1 MPTKH
6 AFLLL
11 AAVLPGLTLVPAS
24 VSMAFA
30 QAPLA
35 TATVELREIEL
46 TYPAE
51 AVVEAV
57 KQAVIAAQVPGRV
70 VEVRAD
76 AGDAVKQ
83 GQLLMRIDAREAA
96 EGYAA
101 SQATL
106 INAKANYERT
116 KNLYEQKFVAKAAL
130 DKAEAEYKAAQA
142 GTGAAGATVSHS
154 SITSPLA
161 GFVAQRHTEA
171 GEMAAPGKPLITVYD
186 PKGLRVTASVPQ
198 YKLAEVRANL
208 RAKIEFPES
217 GKWVDATKVEVF
229 PAADPRTH
237 TVTARV
243 YLPEDQPGLI
253 PGIFARAHFVTGK
266 AKKLLVPAAAVLR
279 RGEVTAVYVI
289 DEKNAARLRQVRL
302 SEPFTAGGQTPGG
315 FHEVLAGLSAGE
327 KVALDPIKA
336 GIVARLVD
344 ERDGI
349 FARRDD
355 EQAVLRYYA
364 NSIAHLVATS

>member
-1 MPTKH
+1 MTSRH
-6 AFLLL
+6 AILLL
-11 AAVLPGLTLVPAS
+11 AAVLPGLTL
-24 VSMAFA
+24 A
-30 QAPLA
+30 QAAPLA

-51 AVVEAV
+51 AVIEAV
-57 KQAVIAAQVPGRV
+57 RQATIAAQVPGRV

-83 GQLLMRIDAREAA
+83 GQLLMSIDAREAA

-106 INAKANYERT
+106 ANAKANYERT
-116 KNLYEQKFVAKAAL
+116 KNLHTQKFISKAAL
-130 DKAEAEYKAAQA
+130 DKAESDYKAAQA
-142 GTGAAGATVSHS
+142 GSGAAGAAASHA
-154 SITSPLA
+154 SIVSPLT

-171 GEMAAPGKPLITVYD
+171 GEMAVPGRPLITVYD
-186 PKGLRVTASVPQ
+186 PKGLRVTSSIPQ
-198 YKLAEVRANL
+198 YKLAEVRAHL
-208 RAKIEFPES
+208 RAKVEFPEN
-217 GKWVDATKVEVF
+217 GKWVDASKVEVL

-243 YLPEDQPGLI
+243 YLPDNQPGIL
-253 PGIFARAHFVTGK
+253 PGMFARAHFVTGK

-289 DEKNAARLRQVRL
+289 DEKSAARLRQVRL
-302 SEPFTAGGQTPGG
+302 SEPFTVGGQTPGG

-327 KVALDPIKA
+327 KVALDPVKA
-336 GIVARLVD
+336 GIT
-344 ERDGI
+344 
-349 FARRDD
+349 ARR
-355 EQAVLRYYA
+355 
-364 NSIAHLVATS
+364 

>member
-1 MPTKH
+1 MTSRH
-6 AFLLL
+6 AILLL
-11 AAVLPGLTLVPAS
+11 AAVLPGLTL
-24 VSMAFA
+24 A
-30 QAPLA
+30 QAAPLA

-51 AVVEAV
+51 AVIEAV
-57 KQAVIAAQVPGRV
+57 RQATIAAQVPGRV

-106 INAKANYERT
+106 ANAKANYERT
-116 KNLYEQKFVAKAAL
+116 KNLHTQKFISKAAL
-130 DKAEAEYKAAQA
+130 DKAESDYKAAQA
-142 GTGAAGATVSHS
+142 GSGAAGAAASHA
-154 SITSPLA
+154 SIVSPLT

-171 GEMAAPGKPLITVYD
+171 GEMAVPGRPLITVYD
-186 PKGLRVTASVPQ
+186 PKGLRVTSSIPQ
-198 YKLAEVRANL
+198 YKLAEVRAHL
-208 RAKIEFPES
+208 RAKVEFPEN
-217 GKWVDATKVEVF
+217 GKWVDASKVEVL

-243 YLPEDQPGLI
+243 YLPDNQPGIL
-253 PGIFARAHFVTGK
+253 PGMFARAHFVTGK

-289 DEKNAARLRQVRL
+289 DEKSAARLRQVRL
-302 SEPFTAGGQTPGG
+302 SEPFTVGGQTPGG

-327 KVALDPIKA
+327 KVALDPVKA
-336 GIVARLVD
+336 GIT
-344 ERDGI
+344 
-349 FARRDD
+349 ARR
-355 EQAVLRYYA
+355 
-364 NSIAHLVATS
+364 

>member
-1 MPTKH
+1 MPIKH

-11 AAVLPGLTLVPAS
+11 AAVLPGLAL
-24 VSMAFA
+24 A
-30 QAPLA
+30 QTQPLA

-46 TYPAE
+46 TWPAE

-76 AGDAVKQ
+76 AGDSVKQ
-83 GQLLMRIDAREAA
+83 GQILMRIDAREAA

-106 INAKANYERT
+106 SNAKANYERT
-116 KNLYEQKFVAKAAL
+116 KNLYAQKFISKAAL

-142 GTGAAGATVSHS
+142 GSGAAGAAASHA
-154 SITSPLA
+154 SIVSPLT

-171 GEMAAPGKPLITVYD
+171 GEMAVPGKPLITVYD
-186 PKGLRVTASVPQ
+186 PKGLRVTSSIPQ

-208 RAKIEFPES
+208 RAKIELPET
-217 GKWVDATKVEVF
+217 GKWIDAMKVEVL

-237 TVTARV
+237 TVTVRAH
-243 YLPEDQPGLI
+243 LPTLLPDNQPGII
-253 PGIFARAHFVTGK
+253 PGMFARAHFVTGK

-289 DEKNAARLRQVRL
+289 DDKNAARLRQVRL
-302 SEPFTAGGQTPGG
+302 SEPLAGG

-327 KVALDPIKA
+327 KVALDPVKA
-336 GIVARLVD
+336 GIVARP
-344 ERDGI
+344 
-349 FARRDD
+349 
-355 EQAVLRYYA
+355 A
-364 NSIAHLVATS
+364 N

>member
-1 MPTKH
+1 MPSKH
-6 AFLLL
+6 AYLLL
-11 AAVLPGLTLVPAS
+11 AAVLPGLT
-24 VSMAFA
+24 FA
-30 QAPLA
+30 QTAPLA

-46 TYPAE
+46 TWPAE
-51 AVVEAV
+51 GLVEAV
-57 KQAVIAAQVPGRV
+57 RQATIAAQVPGRV

-106 INAKANYERT
+106 ANAKANYERT
-116 KNLYEQKFVAKAAL
+116 KNLYAQKFVAKAAL
-130 DKAEAEYKAAQA
+130 DKAEADYKAAQA
-142 GTGAAGATVSHS
+142 GAGAAGATVSHA
-154 SITSPLA
+154 SIVSPLT

-171 GEMAAPGKPLITVYD
+171 GELATPGKPLVTVYD
-186 PKGLRVTASVPQ
+186 PKGLRVSSSIPQ
-198 YKLAEVRANL
+198 YKLAAVRAHL

-217 GKWVDATKVEVF
+217 GKWVDAARVEVL

-243 YLPEDQPGLI
+243 YLPDNLPGII
-253 PGIFARAHFVTGK
+253 PGMFARTHFVTGS

-289 DEKNAARLRQVRL
+289 DDRNAARLRQVRL
-302 SEPFTAGGQTPGG
+302 SEPLAGG

-327 KVALDPIKA
+327 KVALDPVKA
-336 GIVARLVD
+336 GIVARP
-344 ERDGI
+344 
-349 FARRDD
+349 AP
-355 EQAVLRYYA
+355 
-364 NSIAHLVATS
+364 

>member
-1 MPTKH
+1 MPSLH

-11 AAVLPGLTLVPAS
+11 AAVLPGLT
-24 VSMAFA
+24 FA
-30 QAPLA
+30 QAAPMATLD

-46 TYPAE
+46 TWPAE

-57 KQAVIAAQVPGRV
+57 KQATLAAQVPGRV
-70 VEVRAD
+70 MEVRFD
-76 AGDAVKQ
+76 AGDSVKQ

-101 SQATL
+101 SQATFA
-106 INAKANYERT
+106 NAKANYERT
-116 KNLYEQKFVAKAAL
+116 KNLYAQKFISKAAL

-142 GTGAAGATVSHS
+142 GSGAAGAAASHA
-154 SITSPLA
+154 SIVSPLT

-171 GEMAAPGKPLITVYD
+171 GEMAVPGRPLVTVYD
-186 PKGLRVTASVPQ
+186 PKGLRVTSSIPQ
-198 YKLAEVRANL
+198 YKLAEVRASL

-217 GKWVDATKVEVF
+217 GRWVDAAKVEVL

-237 TVTARV
+237 TVQARV
-243 YLPEDQPGLI
+243 YLPENVAGII
-253 PGIFARAHFVTGK
+253 PGMFARAHFVIGK
-266 AKKLLVPAAAVLR
+266 AKKLLIPAAAVLR

-289 DEKNAARLRQVRL
+289 DEKNAVRLRQVRL

-327 KVALDPIKA
+327 KVALDPVKA
-336 GIVARLVD
+336 GITARP
-344 ERDGI
+344 
-349 FARRDD
+349 A
-355 EQAVLRYYA
+355 Q
-364 NSIAHLVATS
+364 

>member
-1 MPTKH
+1 MTSRH
-6 AFLLL
+6 AILLL
-11 AAVLPGLTLVPAS
+11 AAVLPGLTL
-24 VSMAFA
+24 A
-30 QAPLA
+30 QAAPLA

-51 AVVEAV
+51 AVIEAV
-57 KQAVIAAQVPGRV
+57 RQATIAAQVPGRV

-83 GQLLMRIDAREAA
+83 GQLLMSIDAREAA

-106 INAKANYERT
+106 ANAKANYERT
-116 KNLYEQKFVAKAAL
+116 KNLHTQKFISKAAL
-130 DKAEAEYKAAQA
+130 DKAESDYKAAQA
-142 GTGAAGATVSHS
+142 GSGAAGAAASHA
-154 SITSPLA
+154 SIVSPLT

-171 GEMAAPGKPLITVYD
+171 GEMATPGRPLVTVYD
-186 PKGLRVTASVPQ
+186 PKGLRVTSSIPQ
-198 YKLAEVRANL
+198 YKLAEVRAHL
-208 RAKIEFPES
+208 RAKVEFPEN
-217 GKWVDATKVEVF
+217 GKWVDASKVEVL

-243 YLPEDQPGLI
+243 YLPDNQPGIL
-253 PGIFARAHFVTGK
+253 PGMFARAHFVTGK

-289 DEKNAARLRQVRL
+289 DEKSAARLRQVRL
-302 SEPFTAGGQTPGG
+302 SEPFTVGGQTPGG

-327 KVALDPIKA
+327 KVALDPVKA
-336 GIVARLVD
+336 GIT
-344 ERDGI
+344 
-349 FARRDD
+349 ARR
-355 EQAVLRYYA
+355 
-364 NSIAHLVATS
+364 

>member
-1 MPTKH
+1 MLSYMPPKRR
-6 AFLLL
+6 LLVL
-11 AAVLPGLTLVPAS
+11 AAAVLPGLT
-24 VSMAFA
+24 FA
-30 QAPLA
+30 QSAPLA
-35 TATVELREIEL
+35 TAPVELREIEL

-106 INAKANYERT
+106 ANAKANYERT
-116 KNLYEQKFVAKAAL
+116 KNLHAQKFISKAAL
-130 DKAEAEYKAAQA
+130 DKAEADYRAAQA
-142 GTGAAGATVSHS
+142 GAGAAGAAASHA
-154 SITSPLA
+154 SIVSPLT

-171 GEMAAPGKPLITVYD
+171 GELATPGRPLITVYD
-186 PKGLRVTASVPQ
+186 PKGLRVTSSIPQ
-198 YKLAEVRANL
+198 YKLAAVRATL
-208 RAKIEFPES
+208 QAKIEFPET
-217 GKWVDATKVEVF
+217 GKWVDAAKVEVL

-243 YLPEDQPGLI
+243 YLPDNLPGII
-253 PGIFARAHFVTGK
+253 PGMFARTHFVTGK

-302 SEPFTAGGQTPGG
+302 SEPLAGG

-327 KVALDPIKA
+327 KVALDPVKA
-336 GIVARLVD
+336 GIVARP
-344 ERDGI
+344 
-349 FARRDD
+349 
-355 EQAVLRYYA
+355 
-364 NSIAHLVATS
+364 NP

>member
-1 MPTKH
+1 MLSYMPPKRR
-6 AFLLL
+6 LLVL
-11 AAVLPGLTLVPAS
+11 AAAVLPGLT
-24 VSMAFA
+24 FA
-30 QAPLA
+30 QSAPLA
-35 TATVELREIEL
+35 TAPVELREIEL

-106 INAKANYERT
+106 ANAKANYERT
-116 KNLYEQKFVAKAAL
+116 KNLHAQKFISKAAL
-130 DKAEAEYKAAQA
+130 DKAEADYRAAQA
-142 GTGAAGATVSHS
+142 GAGAAGAAASHA
-154 SITSPLA
+154 SIVSPLT

-171 GEMAAPGKPLITVYD
+171 GELATPGRPLITVYD
-186 PKGLRVTASVPQ
+186 PKGLRVTSSIPQ
-198 YKLAEVRANL
+198 YKLAAVRATL
-208 RAKIEFPES
+208 QAKIEFPET
-217 GKWVDATKVEVF
+217 GKWVDAAKVEVL

-243 YLPEDQPGLI
+243 YLPDNLPGII
-253 PGIFARAHFVTGK
+253 PGMFARTHFVTGK

-302 SEPFTAGGQTPGG
+302 SEPLAGGY
-315 FHEVLAGLSAGE
+315 HEVLAGLSAGE
-327 KVALDPIKA
+327 KVALDPVKA
-336 GIVARLVD
+336 GIVARP
-344 ERDGI
+344 
-349 FARRDD
+349 
-355 EQAVLRYYA
+355 
-364 NSIAHLVATS
+364 NP

>member
-1 MPTKH
+1 MLSYMPPKRR
-6 AFLLL
+6 LLVL
-11 AAVLPGLTLVPAS
+11 AAAVLPGLT
-24 VSMAFA
+24 FA
-30 QAPLA
+30 QSAPLA
-35 TATVELREIEL
+35 TAPVELREIEL

-106 INAKANYERT
+106 ANAKANYERT
-116 KNLYEQKFVAKAAL
+116 KNLHAQKFISKAAL
-130 DKAEAEYKAAQA
+130 DKAEADYRAAQA
-142 GTGAAGATVSHS
+142 GAGAAGAAASHA
-154 SITSPLA
+154 SIVSPLT

-171 GEMAAPGKPLITVYD
+171 GELATPGRPLITVYD
-186 PKGLRVTASVPQ
+186 PKGLRVTSSIPQ
-198 YKLAEVRANL
+198 YKLAAVRATL
-208 RAKIEFPES
+208 QAKIEFPET
-217 GKWVDATKVEVF
+217 GKWVDAAKVEVL

-243 YLPEDQPGLI
+243 YLPDNLPGII
-253 PGIFARAHFVTGK
+253 PGMFARTHFVTGK

-302 SEPFTAGGQTPGG
+302 SEPLAGG
-315 FHEVLAGLSAGE
+315 FHEVLAGVSAGE
-327 KVALDPIKA
+327 KVALDPVKA
-336 GIVARLVD
+336 GIVARP
-344 ERDGI
+344 
-349 FARRDD
+349 
-355 EQAVLRYYA
+355 
-364 NSIAHLVATS
+364 NP